1 VAQAWLVHLFTASGL
16 ILAFLAA
23 ASIFEHDYRAGF
35 FFLALQVLVD
45 AVDGILARRARVS
58 ERIPWFDG
66 AKLDDITDYLAYVF
80 VPALFVWRALIVP
93 DGWELPDAAAMLLS
107 SAYGFNRTDAKTSDH
122 FFTGFPSY
130 WNIVAFYL
138 WIAGWS
144 PQVNAAILLVLAVLV
159 FVPFRWV
166 YPSRTPTLMTLTNV
180 LGAVW
185 TVLLLLMLWRHP
197 DISRPLF
204 LASLAF
210 PIYYAG
216 LSAWLNSS
224 RNRQK
229 HA

>member
-1 VAQAWLVHLFTASGL
+1 MAKAWLVHLFTASGL
-16 ILAFLAA
+16 VLAFLAA

-35 FFLALQVLVD
+35 FFLALQVFVD
-45 AVDGILARRARVS
+45 AVDGVMARRARVS

-93 DGWELPDAAAMLLS
+93 DGWELPVAAAMLLS

-138 WIAGWS
+138 WVAGWS
-144 PQVNAAILLVLAVLV
+144 PEVTAAILLALAVLV
-159 FVPFRWV
+159 FVPIRWV
-166 YPSRTPTLMTLTNV
+166 YPSRTPTLRTLTNV
-180 LGAVW
+180 LGAIW

-197 DISRPLF
+197 DVSRSLF
-204 LASLAF
+204 VASLAF
-210 PIYYAG
+210 PVYYAALSLW
-216 LSAWLNSS
+216 LSA
-224 RNRQK
+224 RR
-229 HA
+229 